1 MDEAHFRPEL
11 FEFLRE
17 LRENN
22 AREWFRPNR
31 ERYELAVREPFL
43 RFIADFGPLLERISP
58 HFVAD
63 PRPSG
68 GSLFRIHRDTRFSK
82 DKSPYKTAASAHFR
96 HVMARDV
103 HAPGFYLHLEP
114 GRVFAGVGLWHPDP
128 PTLAMVRDA
137 IVADPGKWERASSD
151 RAFAATFAPGGDRLK
166 RPPTGYDPDHP
177 FIEDLKRKE
186 FVAAAPLSE
195 DDVCRPD
202 FVVRFAETCRVAVPF
217 MAFLTGA
224 VGLAW

>member
-1 MDEAHFRPEL
+1 VAEAYFRPEL
-11 FEFLRE
+11 FEFLSE

-22 AREWFRPNR
+22 DRQWFQVNR
-31 ERYELAVREPFL
+31 ERYEPAVREPFL
-43 RFIADFGPLLERISP
+43 RFIGDFGPLLERISP

-137 IVADPGKWERASSD
+137 IVADPRKWKRASSD
-151 RAFAATFAPGGDRLK
+151 PAFAATFTPGGDRLK

-186 FVAAAPLSE
+186 FVAAAPFSE
-195 DDVCRPD
+195 EDVCRPD
-202 FVVRFAETCRVAVPF
+202 FMDRFAETCRVAVPF
-217 MAFLTGA
+217 MAFLTRA

>member
-1 MDEAHFRPEL
+1 MDEAYFRPEL
-11 FEFLRE
+11 FGFLRQ

-22 AREWFRPNR
+22 DREWFQTNR
-31 ERYELAVREPFL
+31 DRYELAVREPFL

-128 PTLAMVRDA
+128 PTLTTVRDA
-137 IVADPGKWERASSD
+137 IVADPCKWERASSD
-151 RAFAATFAPGGDRLK
+151 RAFAAIFTAGGDRLK
-166 RPPTGYDPDHP
+166 RPPTGYDPKHP

-186 FVAAAPLSE
+186 FVASAPFSE
-195 DDVCRPD
+195 EDACRPD
-202 FVVRFAETCRVAVPF
+202 FMDRFAETCRVAVPF